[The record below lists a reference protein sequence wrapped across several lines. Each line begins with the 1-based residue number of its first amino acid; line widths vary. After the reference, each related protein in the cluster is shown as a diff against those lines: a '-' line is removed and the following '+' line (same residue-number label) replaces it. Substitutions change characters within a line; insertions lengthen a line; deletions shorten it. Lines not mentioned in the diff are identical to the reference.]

1 MVSERRLILF
11 AFALIGV
18 QALVLYSFGQPTI
31 CTCGYVKVC
40 EGVVLS
46 SGNSQHLTDWYT
58 FSHIIH
64 GFLFYLGLWYFFP
77 RMPIWRRLLLAMGIE
92 IAWEIAENTPMV
104 IQHYRE
110 QALAQGYMG
119 DSIINSVSD
128 TFAMIFG
135 FIWARPL
142 PLWSIITIALGLEL
156 FVVYMI
162 RDNLVLNILNLIYQF
177 PPIAVW
183 QAGGPR

>member
-1 MVSERRLILF
+1 MSRVIF
-11 AFALIGV
+11 GAL
-18 QALVLYSFGQPTI
+18 ALVVLQVFVLYILGQPWI
-31 CTCGYVKVC
+31 CECGYLKVW
-40 EGVVLS
+40 EGVVDS
-46 SGNSQHLTDWYT
+46 IGNSQHLTDWYT

-135 FIWARPL
+135 FILARHL

-183 QAGGPR
+183 QAG